1 MLSLYTKPPFTPYL
15 KKDPHSQNLKT
26 YRKKKKQK
34 KRKNKTKINKND
46 LTRWIIEILLLLLR
60 IVHAARRDTRLHP
73 GSTGSMRGR
82 DRYFPVAG
90 RQSVQGRGCGYHGL
104 VQRRRL
110 LGPLS
115 VMFLRRL
122 RGNSSNG
129 LVSSIAVSTMP
140 YLSSLPI
147 IHLIMRPSSFQLPLL
162 SLPIQDR
169 NTLNSN

>member
-1 MLSLYTKPPFTPYL
+1 MILSLLTKPPFYSTVSKKNIFIRKTL
-15 KKDPHSQNLKT
+15 KPI
-26 YRKKKKQK
+26 KKKKEIK
-34 KRKNKTKINKND
+34 KLNKND
-46 LTRWIIEILLLLLR
+46 LTRRIIEILLLLLR

-73 GSTGSMRGR
+73 GSTRSMRGR

-122 RGNSSNG
+122 RGTRNSSNG
-129 LVSSIAVSTMP
+129 LVSSIAVSTIP
-140 YLSSLPI
+140 IPSSLPP
-147 IHLIMRPSSFQLPLL
+147 HANYTLNNETLLL
-162 SLPIQDR
+162 STPPPPSPSKIE
-169 NTLNSN
+169 TL